1 MSAHDRFRILSFA
14 GSIRMGSYNR
24 ALLRA
29 AEELAPKEMIFQH
42 FDISSIPLYNTDEE
56 SKQDPEPVKV
66 FKEAIRDSN
75 ALLIATPEYNYGT
88 SGVLKNAIDW
98 ASRPPG
104 KSFLAGKPAAIM
116 GASMG
121 MGGTIRAQLSLRQTF
136 LFTETYVLLKPE
148 VLVAHAHE
156 KFDSDGK
163 LIHDHTRQQ
172 LVKFLAAFLEWI
184 PRFPSRA

>member
-1 MSAHDRFRILSFA
+1 MA
-14 GSIRMGSYNR
+14 SYNR
-24 ALLRA
+24 SLLRA
-29 AEELAPKEMIFQH
+29 AEEVAPKEMTFHH

-56 SKQDPEPVKV
+56 SKQDPEPVKA
-66 FKEAIRDSN
+66 FKEAIRDSS

-136 LFTETYVLLKPE
+136 LFTETYVMLKPE
-148 VLVAHAHE
+148 VLVAQAHE
-156 KFDSDGK
+156 KFDAEGK
-163 LIHDHTRQQ
+163 LIHDPTRQQ
-172 LVKFLAAFLEWI
+172 LVKFLTAFLQWI
-184 PRFPSRA
+184 PRFPPRA